1 MGKVWAFPN
10 YPCLFLAEFP
20 TGGIAPTPLGFR
32 PGLNPGSPPTNR
44 TDRPATGRSLRRSS
58 GTRFS
63 LVVRAIKGDRPQP
76 GPCPWR
82 GSVGLPATLA
92 PAKGRS
98 PRHSPLVDHL
108 HQNDFFAEIGAKPVQ
123 VSVRSLGKLRLARP
137 PVLPLLP
144 LRLVT
149 PVGPPRGCTT
159 PCCRRPLR
167 MDQSPNLRGPFG
179 LFPLISPKTRPTQ
192 GT

>member
-1 MGKVWAFPN
+1 MRELMGKVWAFPN
-10 YPCLFLAEFP
+10 YPALLLAEFP
-20 TGGIAPTPLGFR
+20 TGWIATTPLGFR

-149 PVGPPRGCTT
+149 PVGPPVVA
-159 PCCRRPLR
+159 
-167 MDQSPNLRGPFG
+167 QSPVADGPCAW
-179 LFPLISPKTRPTQ
+179 TRAPTFAVPSDFSR
-192 GT
+192 